1 MKKNIKKI
9 IFLIPL
15 FLYFFVS
22 ILPVHA
28 DIFSEIGKNLTD
40 FNQGAQLP
48 MSSDPANGA
57 FDIIINIINVI
68 LSLLGLF
75 FIIMVIYGGF
85 TYMTAGGAQDKA
97 KKALGI
103 IKDAAIGVAIILV
116 SAALVNYV
124 IKQIVEKIVI

>member
-1 MKKNIKKI
+1 MKLLYKKI
-9 IFLIPL
+9 LISVSLLL
-15 FLYFFVS
+15 FFSIS

-48 MSSDPANGA
+48 VASEPL
-57 FDIIINIINVI
+57 DIVINIINVI

-124 IKQIVEKIVI
+124 IKQIVEKIIT